1 MEVRMASF
9 KPAYEPPVA
18 LDVSGRTAEGQNRG
32 TCMNGTAYVGTITCT
47 TGIAPESGDPTACTP
62 TGLDPEY
69 GGCDYGHR
77 AANNCISGTTF

>member
-1 MEVRMASF
+1 MKTERTR
-9 KPAYEPPVA
+9 YLPPVA
-18 LDVSGRTAEGQNRG
+18 FDLSGKAAAGQQPLG
-32 TCMNGTAYVGTITCT
+32 TCMNGTSLVGQLTCT
-47 TGIAPESGDPTACTP
+47 TGIAPSSAQPSCTP